1 MSNWTTIAD
10 SDLNDAKH
18 AAIIAAA
25 QSLGTTEGENPVPGV
40 TQEVISRIRA
50 MMSVANVLDA
60 NALAVPNSL
69 KGLAVR
75 MIIRALK
82 TRIELSLTDD
92 ERAEQKED
100 ASYLNRIGDLKLRF
114 EMPDNPD
121 GSAEMQSVTPSPG
134 IPLRHREF
142 TQWSEDGL

>member
-1 MSNWTTIAD
+1 MSNWTPIALG
-10 SDLNDAKH
+10 DLNDAKH

-25 QSLGTTEGENPVPGV
+25 QTLGTTSGENPLPGL
-40 TQEVISRIRA
+40 TQEVVSRIRA
-50 MMSVANVLDA
+50 MMSVGNILDA
-60 NALAVPNSL
+60 NPLAVPNSL

-82 TRIELSLTDD
+82 TRIELPLTDD

-114 EMPDNPD
+114 EQPDNPA
-121 GSAEMQSVTPSPG
+121 GYAEMQTVTPSPQ
-134 IPLRHREF
+134 IPYRPRQF
-142 TQWSEDGL
+142 TNWSEDGI